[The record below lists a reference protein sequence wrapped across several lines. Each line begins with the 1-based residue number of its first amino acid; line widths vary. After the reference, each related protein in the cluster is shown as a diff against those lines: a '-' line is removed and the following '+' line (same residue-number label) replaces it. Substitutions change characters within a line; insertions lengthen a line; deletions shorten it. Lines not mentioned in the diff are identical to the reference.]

1 MGHSHASDHSH
12 GLAPDR
18 AKRVRLVL
26 VLTLL
31 PFVLATVVGV
41 ITLWP
46 QPASPGAAA
55 DGFVNQE
62 GVEYLSVPVTAVVPV
77 PCEEGLRTETP
88 EACGDLVVRLAD
100 GSEVTLT
107 PPPAIIAAGIR
118 PGVRVQVVQ
127 RVDTETGET
136 TYNYVDVDRTLPLG
150 LLAAVFAGLV
160 VAVARLRGVAALAG
174 LVIAFWVLR
183 QFMLPALLA
192 GEPAVPVA
200 IVGSS
205 LIMFVALYVA
215 HGVSMRTTTAVLG
228 TMFGLATTALLGWL
242 VTRAAYFTGG
252 GGDDERLLAAV
263 VPAVD
268 LRGVLLA
275 GLVLAGLGVLN
286 DVTVTQASAVWELH
300 EAHPTRG
307 TRRLF
312 TSAMRIGRDH
322 IASSVYTLVFAY
334 AGAALPLFL
343 LVTVYQ
349 DPLGLVVSSESIA
362 AEIASMLVGAI
373 GLVLAVPL
381 TTFAGALILRSA
393 RTPDPSTPEPEAAP
407 GTRRAARAQQARR
420 QAGAPA

>member
-1 MGHSHASDHSH
+1 MGHSHATDHSH

-18 AKRVRLVL
+18 AKRVRLIL
-26 VLTLL
+26 ALTLL

-46 QPASPGAAA
+46 QPVPAGTAP
-55 DGFVNQE
+55 DRFLDQE
-62 GVEYLSVPVTAVVPV
+62 GVDYLSLPVTAVVPV
-77 PCEEGLRTETP
+77 PCEEGLGTDTP

-107 PPPAIIAAGIR
+107 PPPAIISAGIQ
-118 PGVRVQVVQ
+118 PGVRVEVV
-127 RVDTETGET
+127 RSVDSENGTT
-136 TYNYVDVDRTLPLG
+136 TYDYLDVDRTLPLG

-160 VAVARLRGVAALAG
+160 IAVARLRGLAALAG
-174 LVIAFWVLR
+174 LVVAFWVLR
-183 QFMLPALLA
+183 QFMLPALLT

-200 IVGSS
+200 IIGSS

-228 TMFGLATTALLGWL
+228 TIFGLASTALLGWL

-252 GGDDERLLAAV
+252 GGDDERLLVAV
-263 VPAVD
+263 APGVD

-381 TTFAGALILRSA
+381 TTLAGALILRST
-393 RTPDPSTPEPEAAP
+393 RTPENSPIEPEAAP
-407 GTRRAARAQQARR
+407 GTRRAASA
-420 QAGAPA
+420 